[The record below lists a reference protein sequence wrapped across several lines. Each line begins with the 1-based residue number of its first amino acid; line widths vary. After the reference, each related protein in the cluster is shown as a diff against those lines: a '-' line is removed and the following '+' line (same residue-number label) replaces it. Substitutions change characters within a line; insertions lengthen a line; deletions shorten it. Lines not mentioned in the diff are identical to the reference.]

1 MLPESSKHKMRY
13 DLQIIASWI
22 EPGSRVLDLG
32 CGEGDLLK
40 YLINHKNVNGSGIE
54 HDESKVTECIAKGLS
69 VLQGDINEE
78 VLDYSD
84 NTYDY
89 AILSQTLQQVY
100 EPDTLIRSMMRVAK
114 KGIVSFPN
122 FSHWR
127 CRLQLMVTGFAP
139 VTRQLP
145 YEWYNTPNIRVITI
159 KDFRKFTH
167 GVGFRILKEVAINS
181 QSENR
186 YGRMIKFFPNF
197 RATYGIYLIG
207 NGT

>member
-1 MLPESSKHKMRY
+1 MRY

-54 HDESKVTECIAKGLS
+54 HDESKVAECISKGLS

-89 AILSQTLQQVY
+89 VILSQTLQQVY

-127 CRLQLMVTGFAP
+127 CRLQLTATGYAP

-159 KDFRKFTH
+159 KDFRKFTQ
-167 GVGFRILKEVAINS
+167 GVGFRILKEVAINT

-186 YGRMIKFFPNF
+186 YGRMIQFLPNL

-207 NGT
+207 NGTSG